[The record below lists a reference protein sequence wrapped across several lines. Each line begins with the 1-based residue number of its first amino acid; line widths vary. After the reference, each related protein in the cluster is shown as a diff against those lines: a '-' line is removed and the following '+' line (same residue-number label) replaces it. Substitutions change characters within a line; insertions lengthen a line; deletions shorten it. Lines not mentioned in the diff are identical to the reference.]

1 MTLPALATQEVTQ
14 MLLDWSEGD
23 QQALDRLIPVVYGE
37 LRRLASRQLRRE
49 RADHTLQT
57 TALIHE
63 AYFKLIEQRNVR
75 WQNRAHFF
83 GIAAQLMRRILVD
96 HARTRHRA
104 KRGGA
109 AVRVPLEEVVVA
121 AEGLNIN
128 LVSLDEALTRL
139 AAVDPRQ
146 GRIVELRFF
155 GGLSVEETAEVL
167 RVSAATVKNDWSV
180 AKAWLHR
187 ELLRGEGRDT

>member
-1 MTLPALATQEVTQ
+1 MTTAASAPQEVTQ
-14 MLLDWSEGD
+14 MLLDWSKGD
-23 QQALDRLIPVVYGE
+23 QQALARLIPVVYGE
-37 LRRLASRQLRRE
+37 LRRLASRNLRRE

-63 AYFKLIEQRNVR
+63 AYLKLIKQRNVR

-96 HARTRHRA
+96 HARTRHRV

-109 AVRVPLEEVVVA
+109 AMRVPLQEVVIA

>member
-1 MTLPALATQEVTQ
+1 
-14 MLLDWSEGD
+14 MLLDWSQGD

-37 LRRLASRQLRRE
+37 LRRLASRHLRRE

-63 AYFKLIEQRNVR
+63 AYLKLVEQRNVQ

-96 HARTRHRA
+96 HARTRHRV

-109 AVRVPLEEVVVA
+109 ATRVPLEEVLVA

-128 LVSLDEALTRL
+128 LVSLDEALTKLAGVDSRL
-139 AAVDPRQ
+139 CRT
-146 GRIVELRFF
+146 VELRFF
-155 GGLSVEETAEVL
+155 GGMSVEETAEVL
-167 RVSAATVKNDWSV
+167 RVSAATVKNDWSM
-180 AKAWLHR
+180 AKAWLRR
-187 ELLRGEGRDT
+187 ELLRGERRDT

>member
-1 MTLPALATQEVTQ
+1 MTIRASAPQEVTQ
-14 MLLDWSEGD
+14 MLLDWSQGD

-37 LRRLASRQLRRE
+37 LRRLASRHLRRE

-63 AYFKLIEQRNVR
+63 AYLKLVEQRNVQ

-96 HARTRHRA
+96 HARTRHRV

-109 AVRVPLEEVVVA
+109 AMRVPLEEVVVA

-128 LVSLDEALTRL
+128 LVSLDEALTKL
-139 AAVDPRQ
+139 AGVDSRQ
-146 GRIVELRFF
+146 CRTVELRFF

-180 AKAWLHR
+180 AKAWLRR